1 MKELAELSNKSNFK
15 QSAASQKQRLV
26 ARDNHLQNAWEKLLF
41 LCFFMAPYGKSSI
54 PILEEVFPSTDKK
67 NFERRAR

>member
-1 MKELAELSNKSNFK
+1 MNELAELSNKSNFK
-15 QSAASQKQRLV
+15 QSAASQKQRIV

-41 LCFFMAPYGKSSI
+41 LCEMAPYGKSSI
-54 PILEEVFPSTDKK
+54 PILEEVFPSTEKK

>member
-26 ARDNHLQNAWEKLLF
+26 ARDNHLQNA
-41 LCFFMAPYGKSSI
+41 
-54 PILEEVFPSTDKK
+54 
-67 NFERRAR
+67 

>member
-15 QSAASQKQRLV
+15 QSAASQKQRIV

-41 LCFFMAPYGKSSI
+41 LCEMAPYGKSSI
-54 PILEEVFPSTDKK
+54 PILEEVFPSTEKK
-67 NFERRAR
+67 NFERRTR

>member
-15 QSAASQKQRLV
+15 QSAASQKQRIV

-41 LCFFMAPYGKSSI
+41 SCEMAPYGKSSI
-54 PILEEVFPSTDKK
+54 PILEEVLPSTEKK

>member
-15 QSAASQKQRLV
+15 QSAASQKQRIV

-41 LCFFMAPYGKSSI
+41 LCEMAPYGKSSI
-54 PILEEVFPSTDKK
+54 PILEEVFPSTEKK

>member
-15 QSAASQKQRLV
+15 QSAASQKQRIV

-41 LCFFMAPYGKSSI
+41 LCEMAPYGKSSI
-54 PILEEVFPSTDKK
+54 PILEEVLPSTEKK

>member
-15 QSAASQKQRLV
+15 QSAASQKQRIV
-26 ARDNHLQNAWEKLLF
+26 ARDSHLQNAWEKLLF
-41 LCFFMAPYGKSSI
+41 LCEIAPYGKSSI
-54 PILEEVFPSTDKK
+54 PILEEVLPSTEKK